1 MNISFEVQRSFHRC
15 DQEIQWAH
23 VCNTCTKML
32 KLSLT
37 KFTKLLSFKLH
48 ALITQTNEMAH
59 ASTIPIIKSQGRS
72 QEPYNPTTLTV
83 KRATKL

>member
-1 MNISFEVQRSFHRC
+1 MNISFEVQRSFHRY
-15 DQEIQWAH
+15 DQEIRWAH
-23 VCNTCTKML
+23 VCNICTKML

-48 ALITQTNEMAH
+48 ALITQTNEMAN